1 MNIVQEEIQSI
12 IDENNI
18 AQEQF
23 SEFLQDKNNMVSELH
38 IEDRLHGEL
47 DLSILQDNGFK
58 NVTSILFEEGEL
70 ISISNIPDNLEKL
83 VCPSKL
89 LTE

>member
-23 SEFLQDKNNMVSELH
+23 SEFLQDKNTMAS
-38 IEDRLHGEL
+38 
-47 DLSILQDNGFK
+47 LSHLYQ
-58 NVTSILFEEGEL
+58 V
-70 ISISNIPDNLEKL
+70 
-83 VCPSKL
+83 VVWARQR
-89 LTE
+89 